1 MGYYFPREHERRISF
16 DRDEVA
22 AAPTSG
28 ERRRSRPSFA
38 EIDLVEANL
47 ERDAR
52 AEREDGAADR

>member
-1 MGYYFPREHERRISF
+1 MGYHFPQEHERRISF
-16 DRDEVA
+16 ARDEVA

-47 ERDAR
+47 ARDAR
-52 AEREDGAADR
+52 AEHDESE